1 MKKTIWTR
9 SVTIKGVKYDFIYSF
24 DSDKE
29 EYILESFK
37 NKKRLFSHT
46 ILLDTLEMTGENS
59 EYWGDHFLKD
69 AERLISEKI
78 IEKK

>member
-1 MKKTIWTR
+1 MTTIWKKTLK
-9 SVTIKGVKYDFIYSF
+9 IKGIDYGFIYSF
-24 DSDKE
+24 DKSKE

-37 NKKRLFSHT
+37 KGKRLFYHT

-59 EYWGDHFLKD
+59 EYWGDYFLKD

-78 IEKK
+78 LEKK